1 MYSWDDLRYFLELA
15 RRGRLVSAAQQIG
28 VDHTT
33 VSRRITALEEALDTR
48 LFDRTPRGYQLTKA
62 GQALLPHAE
71 AMEAQSVSLYQDVSG
86 EDATL
91 TGTVRMAATE
101 GLAIEFL
108 SRHMD
113 KFQERHPG
121 ITIQLVASTPPLNL
135 SRREADLA
143 ITLSRPVTG
152 RLVAWKLA
160 DYALGLYGARSYL
173 DHHPP
178 ITQVDDLK
186 DHDFIWYI
194 EDLVTL
200 PQLRFIDEL
209 VREPDFAFQSTSVI
223 AHFNAAMSGLGLAL
237 LHRFAADPEP
247 TLVHLLEEK
256 IDIRR
261 EFWLVV
267 HEDLR
272 HVARV
277 EAVCDF
283 LTELMKEHQPA
294 LLGQTAK
301 QETNKA

>member
-1 MYSWDDLRYFLELA
+1 MFNWDDLRFFLELS
-15 RRGRLVSAAQQIG
+15 RRGRLVSAAQSLH

-33 VSRRITALEEALDTR
+33 VSRRITALEESLDTR
-48 LFDRTPRGYQLTKA
+48 LFDRTPRSYQLTKA
-62 GQALLPHAE
+62 GQSLLAHAE
-71 AMEAQSVSLYQDVSG
+71 AMEAQSIDLYQDVSG

-113 KFQERHPG
+113 RFREQHPG
-121 ITIQLVASTPPLNL
+121 IVLELVASTPPLNL

-143 ITLSRPVTG
+143 ITLSRPQTG
-152 RLVAWKLA
+152 RLIAWKLA
-160 DYALGLYGARSYL
+160 DYALGLYGSQDYL
-173 DHHPP
+173 KNKAP
-178 ITQVDDLK
+178 INNIDDLM

-194 EDLVTL
+194 DDLVTL
-200 PQLRFIDEL
+200 PQLRFIDDL
-209 VREPDFAFQSTSVI
+209 IKEPNFVFQSTSVI
-223 AHFNAAMSGLGLAL
+223 AHFNAALSGLGLAL

-247 TLVHLLEEK
+247 SLVQLLPEK

-272 HVARV
+272 HVARI

-283 LTELMKEHQPA
+283 LTDLMNDHQPA
-294 LLGQTAK
+294 LLGKVSQ
-301 QETNKA
+301 